1 MVKSVRVDDISELS
15 LVPSISVYRGIQWY
29 DYFVCVGVMYSGEY
43 MFVMLLALSVH
54 PHWASWKVSL
64 ATVAG
69 LIPTVAKLTFQLARC
84 GYTLRVTSQT
94 SYKLF
99 AWVHNVH
106 QHTQNKNYWLIDN
119 EFAIFGCLHIQ
130 SKKYKIQMLLLI

>member
-1 MVKSVRVDDISELS
+1 
-15 LVPSISVYRGIQWY
+15 VYRGIQWY
-29 DYFVCVGVMYSGEY
+29 DYFVCVGVMYSDEY
-43 MFVMLLALSVH
+43 MMFVMLLSLSVH
-54 PHWASWKVSL
+54 PHRASWKASL

-99 AWVHNVH
+99 IWVHNTDTH
-106 QHTQNKNYWLIDN
+106 KIKIIDWLTMNLLFLVVCIYKARN
-119 EFAIFGCLHIQ
+119 
-130 SKKYKIQMLLLI
+130 SKFKCFYSFNVSMQLN